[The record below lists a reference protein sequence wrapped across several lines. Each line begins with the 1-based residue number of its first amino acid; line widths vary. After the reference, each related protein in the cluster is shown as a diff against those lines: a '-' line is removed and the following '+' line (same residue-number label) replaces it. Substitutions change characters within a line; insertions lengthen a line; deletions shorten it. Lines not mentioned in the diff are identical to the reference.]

1 MVLRGG
7 VPLSSPRPQIT
18 DLLPSCQR
26 ILLALIWGSLLMLAL
41 AQQWFLWQ
49 LQRQMQGCFQL
60 RYHQPRYPKLFLSN
74 HRQSCSTSGQP
85 Q

>member
-1 MVLRGG
+1 MLRGG
-7 VPLSSPRPQIT
+7 VPLSSPRPRIT

-60 RYHQPRYPKLFLSN
+60 R
-74 HRQSCSTSGQP
+74 
-85 Q
+85 